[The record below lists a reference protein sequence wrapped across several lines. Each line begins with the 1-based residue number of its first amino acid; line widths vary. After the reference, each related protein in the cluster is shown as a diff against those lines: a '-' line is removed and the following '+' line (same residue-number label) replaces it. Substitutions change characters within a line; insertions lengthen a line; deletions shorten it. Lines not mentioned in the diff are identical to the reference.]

1 MIQKIIFASEKGE
14 YPYESDNSWGDSQEY
29 CRVTYRVLPELSLNG
44 EMVLART
51 FVVSMVRMYSKGFD
65 RTGKRKLS
73 P

>member
-14 YPYESDNSWGDSQEY
+14 YPYESNNSWGDSQEY

-51 FVVSMVRMYSKGFD
+51 FCSFDGKNVQQGFRQD
-65 RTGKRKLS
+65 GET
-73 P
+73 